1 MCGTP
6 LSLAKCIA
14 LFAPF
19 ICQANLLYPTPLSLF
34 PLFLLTAL
42 KSSCPSHSFH
52 SPHVHSSLGFLSLFI
67 SFSIHLFPRY
77 MYWVGGWW
85 DMRHTFKCQLPA
97 TANGFLLPVRS
108 GMAPLPLFT
117 SLCLSFSLAVY
128 HSLVFLCFIF
138 NMPHTPRCPP
148 LRPLPCL
155 PFPTSCNCSTI
166 FFLETCVNYRR
177 YEEGEGGCRK
187 GNVGGLCVCVCVLG
201 GTPRG

>member
-77 MYWVGGWW
+77 MYGVGGWW

-138 NMPHTPRCPP
+138 NMPHTPRCPHCAHCAHCP
-148 LRPLPCL
+148 AFPSLLPAIAA
-155 PFPTSCNCSTI
+155 PF
-166 FFLETCVNYRR
+166 FFSKLASITGGMRR
-177 YEEGEGGCRK
+177 ERVGVEK
-187 GNVGGLCVCVCVLG
+187 GMWADCVCVC
-201 GTPRG
+201 

>member
-77 MYWVGGWW
+77 MYGVGGWW

-108 GMAPLPLFT
+108 GMAPLPFLPLSVSLSLLLSITRSFFFVLFSICHT
-117 SLCLSFSLAVY
+117 HQAAPHCPHCPAFPSLPYFLQLQHHFFSRNLRQLQAVW
-128 HSLVFLCFIF
+128 
-138 NMPHTPRCPP
+138 
-148 LRPLPCL
+148 
-155 PFPTSCNCSTI
+155 
-166 FFLETCVNYRR
+166 
-177 YEEGEGGCRK
+177 GG
-187 GNVGGLCVCVCVLG
+187 
-201 GTPRG
+201 RGWV